1 MTLTLADIYL
11 GLGGRQLPP
20 TTSAVSIDDFVIDS
34 RQATPRSCFIA
45 FVGERSDGHLY
56 IAAAIERG
64 ANTIIAQ
71 RAPAGV
77 QAHIVRPTS
86 DPIPSP
92 TDNIPVIFVVED
104 SLTALQQLAA
114 YWRSLH
120 NPTIIGITGS
130 VGKTSSKELIAAVLR
145 QRYATI
151 WNEGNLN
158 NEIGLPLTLLRI
170 EAKHEYAVLEMGF
183 YMEGEITQLCGLA
196 PPHIG
201 VITNLGPVHLER
213 AGSMEAIFRGKSE
226 LVRALPPDGYAVLN
240 WDDPWVRRMVDLSP
254 APIFRYGLT
263 PESDLWADEITSAG
277 LEGIRF
283 RFNHRTAS
291 GKIDQLY
298 VHLPLLGQHSV
309 HTALCAAATG
319 LLSKMSWEEIIRGL
333 KDVEAQ
339 LRIEVTPG
347 INGCTLIDDTY
358 NASPPST
365 IAALNLLDEMTGRH
379 IAVLGDMLE
388 LGSQEQEGHRM
399 AGRRTADVA
408 DILIAVGERSRWIAD
423 EAIAAGLPAEQ
434 VHHTTAIDKAT
445 SILKSTIQPGDY
457 VLLKGSRAIGMETL
471 VVNLSIS
478 TASNS

>member
-11 GLGGRQLPP
+11 GLGGSRRSPDL
-20 TTSAVSIDDFVIDS
+20 SAVAIDDFVIDS
-34 RQATPRSCFIA
+34 RQTTPNSCFVA
-45 FVGERSDGHLY
+45 FAGERTDGHLY
-56 IAAAIERG
+56 IDDAIKRG
-64 ANTIIAQ
+64 ACAIIGQ
-71 RAPAGV
+71 HVPSGV
-77 QAHIVRPTS
+77 QVHIVH
-86 DPIPSP
+86 P
-92 TDNIPVIFVVED
+92 TDGLVPPRAADTPLFFLVEN
-104 SLTALQQLAA
+104 SLAALQQLAA
-114 YWRSLH
+114 YWRARH

-170 EAKHEYAVLEMGF
+170 EAEHEYAVLEMGF
-183 YMEGEITQLCGLA
+183 YVEGEITQLCNLA
-196 PPHIG
+196 HPQIG

-226 LVRALPPDGYAVLN
+226 LVQALPPAGHAVLN
-240 WDDPWVRRMVDLSP
+240 WDDEWVRRMADLSP

-263 PESDLWADEITSAG
+263 PESDLWADEIASAG

-291 GKIDQLY
+291 GKIDVLH
-298 VHLPLLGQHSV
+298 VHLPLLGRHSV
-309 HTALCAAATG
+309 HTALSAAAIG
-319 LLSKMSWEEIIRGL
+319 LLSGLSWEEIVYGL

-347 INGCTLIDDTY
+347 INDCTLIDDTY

-365 IAALNLLDEMTGRH
+365 IAALNLLEEMPGRH

-388 LGSQEQEGHRM
+388 LGSYEQSGHIM
-399 AGRRTADVA
+399 VGRRAADVA
-408 DILIAVGERSRWIAD
+408 DILIAVGQRSRWIAD
-423 EAIAAGLPAEQ
+423 EAIASGLATQQ
-434 VHHTTAIDKAT
+434 VHHTSTIPEATDILTAI
-445 SILKSTIQPGDY
+445 IQPGDY
-457 VLLKGSRAIGMETL
+457 VLIKGSRAVGMETL
-471 VVNLSIS
+471 VTNLS
-478 TASNS
+478 A

>member
-1 MTLTLADIYL
+1 MTLSLADIYL

-20 TTSAVSIDDFVIDS
+20 DPSAVSIDDFVIDS
-34 RQATPRSCFIA
+34 RQATPNSCFIA
-45 FVGERSDGHLY
+45 FVGEHTDGHLY
-56 IAAAIERG
+56 IDAAIERG
-64 ANTIIAQ
+64 AGVIIAQ
-71 RAPAGV
+71 HIPAGI
-77 QAHIVRPTS
+77 QAHAVHPTI
-86 DPIPSP
+86 DPVPP
-92 TDNIPVIFVVED
+92 QTGGVPVIFVVED
-104 SLTALQQLAA
+104 SLAALQQLAV
-114 YWRSLH
+114 YWRSRH

-170 EAKHEYAVLEMGF
+170 ETEHEYAVLEMGF
-183 YMEGEITQLCGLA
+183 YVEGEITQLCGLA
-196 PPHIG
+196 PPQIG
-201 VITNLGPVHLER
+201 IITNLGPIHLER

-226 LVRALPPDGYAVLN
+226 LVRALPHDGCAVLN
-240 WDDPWVRRMVDLSP
+240 WDDAWVRRMADLSP

-263 PESDLWADEITSAG
+263 PESDLWADKITSAG

-291 GKIDQLY
+291 GKIDELH

-309 HTALCAAATG
+309 HTALSAAAAG
-319 LLSKMSWEEIIRGL
+319 LLNDLSWEEIIIGL

-339 LRIEVTPG
+339 LRIEITPG
-347 INGCTLIDDTY
+347 INNSTLIDDTY

-388 LGSQEQEGHRM
+388 LGSYEQDGHRM
-399 AGRRTADVA
+399 VGRRAADVA
-408 DILIAVGERSRWIAD
+408 DILVAVGQRSRWIAE
-423 EAIAAGLPAEQ
+423 EAVASGLSVDQ
-434 VHHTTAIDKAT
+434 VHHTNAIDGAT
-445 SILKSTIQPGDY
+445 AILKSTIRPGDY

-471 VVNLSIS
+471 VAKLSIPS
-478 TASNS
+478 ASN